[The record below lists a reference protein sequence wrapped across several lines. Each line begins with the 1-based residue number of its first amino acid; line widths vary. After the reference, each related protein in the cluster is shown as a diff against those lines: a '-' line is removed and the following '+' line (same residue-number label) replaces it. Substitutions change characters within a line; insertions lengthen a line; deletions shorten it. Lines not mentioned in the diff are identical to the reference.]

1 MGRPIDPPERRKN
14 ETLSIPQPF
23 YTQKW
28 GETACGRRN
37 IWPQGQFRTHTHTRE
52 CMHSV
57 VVIGRAVSLL
67 STSRRAG
74 KERGETISRYV
85 ATSVVRRP
93 IVDDKRRNRG
103 GHWRVGGKR
112 IDHRNSNRR
121 DLDHVQAP
129 SPRAQRRQSPVVLL
143 LLLPD
148 TSSIADR
155 LFNNFHF
162 FRLFLQPN
170 WKESRC
176 SAGGRPNFRATSRL
190 RPSTRS
196 TSSSGTKTTRI
207 SPFTSKLPWRRE
219 RKSCVCGRLEK
230 KNNIKSFRTPAPG
243 L

>member
-1 MGRPIDPPERRKN
+1 MGRNRLWEEEHLAAGPVSD
-14 ETLSIPQPF
+14 
-23 YTQKW
+23 
-28 GETACGRRN
+28 
-37 IWPQGQFRTHTHTRE
+37 THTRE

-176 SAGGRPNFRATSRL
+176 
-190 RPSTRS
+190 
-196 TSSSGTKTTRI
+196 
-207 SPFTSKLPWRRE
+207 
-219 RKSCVCGRLEK
+219 
-230 KNNIKSFRTPAPG
+230 
-243 L
+243 

>member
-1 MGRPIDPPERRKN
+1 MIRLKEKNAFNSTTFLYAKMGRNRLWEEEHLAARPVSD
-14 ETLSIPQPF
+14 
-23 YTQKW
+23 
-28 GETACGRRN
+28 
-37 IWPQGQFRTHTHTRE
+37 THTRE

-155 LFNNFHF
+155 RLFNNFHF

-176 SAGGRPNFRATSRL
+176 
-190 RPSTRS
+190 
-196 TSSSGTKTTRI
+196 
-207 SPFTSKLPWRRE
+207 
-219 RKSCVCGRLEK
+219 
-230 KNNIKSFRTPAPG
+230 
-243 L
+243 